1 MAGPARHLP
10 AGAQKAIAYRG
21 IKLLNKWASFSV
33 LLVGLSQASK
43 TVKSTSEQG
52 RKGADDAAV
61 HDFVPDKLF

>member
-1 MAGPARHLP
+1 
-10 AGAQKAIAYRG
+10 
-21 IKLLNKWASFSV
+21 LLNKWASFSV
-33 LLVGLSQASK
+33 LLVSLSQASK